1 MIGEFLRRHLRHK
14 EIGWKPI
21 GEVFYRYQ
29 LLKTR
34 WFNVY
39 LHELTAPQWHEQ
51 CHDHPGWFV
60 TLLLWPGYLEENG
73 FRTFWDGKR
82 WYIRLPYSLN
92 RLQEEQKPQK
102 QRARA

>member
-1 MIGEFLRRHLRHK
+1 MKTKPPMPPWLRDAHPELWVTASIAAHFYFRKHLVTIK
-14 EIGWKPI
+14 
-21 GEVFYRYQ
+21 RYI
-29 LLKTR
+29 KS
-34 WFNVY
+34 
-39 LHELTAPQWHEQ
+39 
-51 CHDHPGWFV
+51 
-60 TLLLWPGYLEENG
+60 GYLEENG